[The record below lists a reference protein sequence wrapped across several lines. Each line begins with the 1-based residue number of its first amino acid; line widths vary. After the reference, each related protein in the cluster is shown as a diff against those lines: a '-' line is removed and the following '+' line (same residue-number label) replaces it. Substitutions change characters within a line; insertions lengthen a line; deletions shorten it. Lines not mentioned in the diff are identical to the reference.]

1 MVIYDPARRY
11 HNLALALDTP
21 QCRVIDAGPSTI
33 EAREA
38 AMRALRDLTE
48 GKIHQI
54 IVWLPT
60 RKPESDEDRQGDPF
74 SVLGRIGAEFPDGD
88 ADDYPALCRAAK
100 PDHVVE
106 INKLFE
112 EGEPSFDTVDALSL
126 PRRPLFSTFVRSCAS
141 TRTIKKPI
149 SPKPSRLRTS

>member
-48 GKIHQI
+48 GKIHQL

-74 SVLGRIGAEFPDGD
+74 SVLRRIGAEFPGRRRTHK
-88 ADDYPALCRAAK
+88 YSNRAAEL
-100 PDHVVE
+100 PPIQASDDGSWTCPSPVGQDHDW
-106 INKLFE
+106 ILIL
-112 EGEPSFDTVDALSL
+112 EPKAI
-126 PRRPLFSTFVRSCAS
+126 A
-141 TRTIKKPI
+141 K
-149 SPKPSRLRTS
+149 